1 MLIQL
6 LSIHLNAII
15 YTNINKVAHNTQTQF
30 DCNALYEYGFLLNNL
45 VLNDFLSSVELTIT
59 KNPRFYQK

>member
-30 DCNALYEYGFLLNNL
+30 YWNALFGYGFFLINM
-45 VLNDFLSSVELTIT
+45 VVNDFFVIS
-59 KNPRFYQK
+59 